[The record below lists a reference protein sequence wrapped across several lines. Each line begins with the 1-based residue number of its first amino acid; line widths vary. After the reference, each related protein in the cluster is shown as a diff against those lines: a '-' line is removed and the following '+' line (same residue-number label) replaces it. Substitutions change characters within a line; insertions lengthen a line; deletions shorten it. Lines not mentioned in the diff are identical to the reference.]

1 MKILSAPIL
10 VACVSLSASAMLS
23 STAWA
28 ASNLPTCQELAR
40 QAGWVANNSDI
51 GIRAFMK
58 AAYREGRCRKMDGT
72 VYQGPRPK
80 KK

>member
-1 MKILSAPIL
+1 MKILSAAIL
-10 VACVSLSASAMLS
+10 VVCVSPSAAAILSAPAS
-23 STAWA
+23 A
-28 ASNLPTCQELAR
+28 ASNLPTCLELAK
-40 QAGWVANNSDI
+40 QAGWVANNTDR

-58 AAYREGRCRKMDGT
+58 AAYREGRCRTMDGA

>member
-1 MKILSAPIL
+1 MKILSAAIL
-10 VACVSLSASAMLS
+10 VACVSLSAATILS
-23 STAWA
+23 SPASA
-28 ASNLPTCQELAR
+28 ASSLPTCQDLAK

-58 AAYREGRCRKMDGT
+58 RAYREGRCRRMDGA
-72 VYQGPRPK
+72 VYQGSRPK